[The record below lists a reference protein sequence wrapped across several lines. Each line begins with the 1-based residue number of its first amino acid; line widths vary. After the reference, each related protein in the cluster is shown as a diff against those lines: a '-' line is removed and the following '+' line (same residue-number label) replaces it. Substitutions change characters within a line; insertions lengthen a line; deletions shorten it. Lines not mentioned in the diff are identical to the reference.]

1 VGKSQDSMLI
11 VMAHQL
17 GPPWNAPN
25 FPPPWSVAGKKMG
38 QMLGQ
43 PVKSQTEPGQ
53 IHGTWMSIWG
63 LQKKLSRDFH
73 KF

>member
-1 VGKSQDSMLI
+1 MRQI
-11 VMAHQL
+11 FRPL
-17 GPPWNAPN
+17 GPLEQN
-25 FPPPWSVAGKKMG
+25 G

-63 LQKKLSRDFH
+63 LPKNLSRDFH
-73 KF
+73 INFKAIITPSQPTSNS